1 MSGGLIL
8 TAYALLIWQAGWWGL
23 AAVVAHVTIMLLAI
37 PRKPRPKGGVPV
49 GIEDDE

>member
-23 AAVVAHVTIMLLAI
+23 LAVVVHVAIMVLAI
-37 PRKPRPKGGVPV
+37 PRKPRPRGGVSR
-49 GIEDDE
+49 GIKGNE